1 MRGPVAVNEVADPGE
16 RAATDAALELARLQ
30 GQVEAARALLVRLLQ
45 DVVVAESRLGASQA
59 SQLLEANE
67 QLVIAALRH
76 QADAETAAQ
85 ALNEAARSAELDA
98 LTQLPNRVLLLDRLT
113 LAISNARRHG
123 QRLALLFLDLDDFKR
138 INDTLGHAVGD
149 EVLQRAAHCF
159 SASVRDADT
168 VSRYG
173 GDEFVILLTGVTHAA
188 DAVRVA
194 DKVSAALRASGSVGD
209 RVARLSASI
218 GISLYPDDGEDADTL
233 IGHADAA
240 MYRAKRNGP
249 GGHAFHGEAP
259 HAGYAEAAPPAEHEQ
274 RNAQLRE
281 ANEQLV
287 LAALGAQELQA
298 AAEQAQRRQMEFL
311 AVVAHELRNP
321 LAPIRIA
328 TALLGRVRTDEPL
341 LPRAQAIIEQQVA
354 HMSRLVGE
362 LLALSR
368 SGTGTSARTRAVA
381 SADNHAHTGAET
393 PQREPRAVDLAG
405 VVDAVVQAWRPA
417 MQARRQHLELSL
429 PTGALEVHADPV
441 DLAQILGNLLDNA
454 SKYSHEEGT
463 IGLAVEA
470 LGGVVDGVKSGVVGD
485 SVVITV
491 SDNGIG
497 ITAEALPDVFEPF
510 AQDPHAIGFN
520 GVGLGIGLTVVRQ
533 LAQAHGGGV
542 VANSDGP
549 GLGSRFVVTLPMAP
563 AAGRAR
569 G

>member
-1 MRGPVAVNEVADPGE
+1 MNESADPGE
-16 RAATDAALELARLQ
+16 RAAAEAALELAHLQ
-30 GQVEAARALLVRLLQ
+30 GRVEAARALLVRLLQ

-59 SQLLEANE
+59 SQLLEVNE
-67 QLVIAALRH
+67 QLVLAALRH
-76 QADAETAAQ
+76 QDEAETAAQ

-98 LTQLPNRVLLLDRLT
+98 LTQLPNRVLLLDRLA
-113 LAISNARRHG
+113 LAIANARRHG

-149 EVLQRAAHCF
+149 EVLQRTAHCLA
-159 SASVRDADT
+159 SSVRDADT
-168 VSRYG
+168 VCRYG

-188 DAVRVA
+188 DAARVA
-194 DKVSAALRASGSVGD
+194 DKVSAALREPGGPGD
-209 RVARLSASI
+209 RVPRLSASI

-233 IGHADAA
+233 IGRADAA

-259 HAGYAEAAPPAEHEQ
+259 RAGRLQAPPPPEHEQ
-274 RNAQLRE
+274 RNVQLRE

-287 LAALGAQELQA
+287 LAALGAQALQA

-368 SGTGTSARTRAVA
+368 SSPGTSA
-381 SADNHAHTGAET
+381 DAHTGADT
-393 PQREPRAVDLAG
+393 PQREPAVVDLAG

-454 SKYSHEEGT
+454 SKFSHEDGT
-463 IGLAVEA
+463 IALAVEA
-470 LGGVVDGVKSGVVGD
+470 MDGVAGD
-485 SVVITV
+485 TVVITV
-491 SDNGIG
+491 ADNGIG

-533 LAQAHGGGV
+533 LAQAHGGGA
-542 VANSDGP
+542 VAHSDGP
-549 GLGSRFVVTLPMAP
+549 GLGSRFVVTLPRAP
-563 AAGRAR
+563 AANRAR